1 MTTYVTKTIS
11 SDTSADQFSDT
22 TFLDGDFSL
31 SISGAIGGSGIVTV
45 QRSTDG
51 GTTFHDVDTFTAI
64 GEHVGFEPTPSTA
77 YRVGMKNGQYAS
89 GTTVLQLSGPISP
102 ART

>member
-1 MTTYVTKTIS
+1 MTIYVTKTIS
-11 SDTSADQFSDT
+11 SDTSSDQFSDT

-31 SISGAIGGSGIVTV
+31 SISGTVGGTGIVTV
-45 QRSTDG
+45 QRSTDSG
-51 GTTFHDVDTFTAI
+51 STFHDVDTFTTT

-77 YRVGMKNGQYAS
+77 YRVGMKNGQYSS
-89 GTTVLQLSGPISP
+89 GTTVLQLSGPIYP